1 MAYGYKWIYDDGD
14 SNGNLFNEVWK
25 DIPKEFIDNNVI
37 IKYPIMDVLRINTE
51 QDYTRWIFKSYDFT
65 KCVFFTPV
73 SSKIFIPTHKETV
86 NHKDGNKLNSKA
98 SNLEWMT
105 NSENIKHAQ

>member
-1 MAYGYKWIYDDGD
+1 MVIVMEIYLMM
-14 SNGNLFNEVWK
+14 NME
-25 DIPKEFIDNNVI
+25 DIPKEFIDNNVNNYKISDYGRIKNKHGKNKKGI
-37 IKYPIMDVLRINTE
+37 I
-51 QDYTRWIFKSYDFT
+51 RWIFKSYDFT

-73 SSKIFIPTHKETV
+73 SSKIFIPNPDNKETV

-105 NSENIKHAQ
+105 NSENIKHAHDTD